1 MILAGGQGTGLGVL
15 TRHRPASS
23 MPFGGKYRII
33 DFCLSNCSNSEISRV
48 AVLTQYAPG
57 SLNDHIGTGATWDL
71 DRREGGVKLLQAYSR
86 RGGSNWYSGTADAI
100 VQNLNVIEDWAARWV
115 IVVSGDQVYKMDY
128 AALLLAHQE
137 SGCPVTMTV
146 KTVPHWDCRRFGI
159 VTLDA
164 DERVVEV
171 EEKPDVPTG
180 TLANL
185 GIYVFDS
192 RLLLQRLGP
201 GCGARDL
208 VHDLI
213 RPMIADGL
221 PINSHLFNGYWDD
234 IGTVDAYFRANMEL
248 LAAQPRLVLADPD
261 WRIYTPSEERPP
273 VKLAH
278 GAEVRRSK
286 VANGAVVR
294 GRVIDSILFPG
305 VIVEAGATVTSS
317 IVFQDT
323 VIGCGSR
330 VDLAIL
336 DKRVCVGEG
345 VVIGDGEPGAGVAGG
360 QAPESDGDPAQAPRS
375 DEIRPEFESSIVV
388 AGKEAAIPGGQRI
401 GRGCAIDVGVQAED
415 FASDDLPTGARVDA
429 RRESREVGPPVVRT
443 G

>member
-71 DRREGGVKLLQAYSR
+71 DRREGGVKLLQAYGR
-86 RGGSNWYSGTADAI
+86 RGGSTWYAGTADAI
-100 VQNLNVIEDWAARWV
+100 VQNLNVIENWAARWV
-115 IVVSGDQVYKMDY
+115 VIASGDQVYKMDY
-128 AALLLAHQE
+128 AALLNAHRE
-137 SGCPVTMTV
+137 SGCPVTLTV
-146 KTVPHWDCRRFGI
+146 KSVPQWDCRRFGI
-159 VTLDA
+159 VTLDG
-164 DERVVEV
+164 DGRVTEV

-192 RLLLQRLGP
+192 RLLFQRLGP
-201 GCGARDL
+201 GCDARDL
-208 VHDLI
+208 VQDLI

-221 PINSHLFNGYWDD
+221 PVNSHRFTGYWDD

-248 LAAQPRLVLADPD
+248 LAGQPRLILADPD

-286 VANGAVVR
+286 VANGAIVR

-305 VIVEAGATVTSS
+305 VIVEPEATVTSS

-323 VIGCGSR
+323 VIGRGSE
-330 VDLAIL
+330 VDLAIV
-336 DKRVCVGEG
+336 DKRVSVGEG
-345 VVIGDGEPGAGVAGG
+345 AVIGHGGPGVGGAAGR
-360 QAPESDGDPAQAPRS
+360 APGSGDDLAMALRT
-375 DEIRPEFESSIVV
+375 DEIRPELESSIVV
-388 AGKEAAIPGGQRI
+388 VGKGSAIPGGQRI
-401 GRGCAIDVGVQAED
+401 GRGCVIDVGVDAED
-415 FASDDLPTGARVDA
+415 FASDDLPACARVDA
-429 RRESREVGPPVVRT
+429 RRVDHEVGPRVVRT